1 MIGFL
6 LLIGGFILIFV
17 AGWLNNTALMTMS
30 FFLVLLSGAGLV
42 TTAVSLALLR
52 LSPVEWTGRA
62 EKGLSGTVRVR
73 LSSGVS
79 PTLAPYI
86 ILKYRS
92 TINNVKQKGSVRAPM
107 YGGAVIEL
115 PFEASECGILRLS
128 VTSVRAAD
136 LFGWF
141 SFVRPCRITIEFPVF
156 PDDTAEAPG
165 AVLAEGRKEAAGNS
179 RVSAARG
186 TEVRDLSAYQAG
198 DEARFIHWPASARLG
213 QLMKKEYE
221 EEERAVVSYKPVL
234 PETIEDVDP
243 ASCRISA
250 DILGLLEAGYAVQA
264 EGMLI
269 SSREG
274 LDAYL
279 EDIYKRTGKKE
290 TVRKDEKRQ
299 IKTKGSEKSAARKA
313 VQVRQEGGS
322 S

>member
-17 AGWLNNTALMTMS
+17 AGWLNNTAFMTMS
-30 FFLVLLSGAGLV
+30 FLLVLLSGAGLV

-107 YGGAVIEL
+107 YGGALIEL

-186 TEVRDLSAYQAG
+186 PPGSA
-198 DEARFIHWPASARLG
+198 H
-213 QLMKKEYE
+213 
-221 EEERAVVSYKPVL
+221 EER
-234 PETIEDVDP
+234 I
-243 ASCRISA
+243 
-250 DILGLLEAGYAVQA
+250 
-264 EGMLI
+264 
-269 SSREG
+269 
-274 LDAYL
+274 
-279 EDIYKRTGKKE
+279 
-290 TVRKDEKRQ
+290 
-299 IKTKGSEKSAARKA
+299 
-313 VQVRQEGGS
+313 
-322 S
+322 